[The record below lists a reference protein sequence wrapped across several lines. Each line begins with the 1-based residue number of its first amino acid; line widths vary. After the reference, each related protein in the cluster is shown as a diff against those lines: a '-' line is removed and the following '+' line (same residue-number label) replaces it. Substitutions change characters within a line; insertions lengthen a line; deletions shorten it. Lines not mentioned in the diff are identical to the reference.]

1 MAIAINKK
9 NQGAIILCTTPM
21 NGCRKMNKR
30 IPVLTRNKVIV
41 NLPKRP
47 RDSHKGMFGTVTVI
61 GGATGMVGAALL
73 AARAALKLGAGCV
86 HAGLLAENVPAVD
99 PVQPELMLH
108 RAADLLSYRP
118 LPNPLGKTTSHSTR
132 LETTAAKSLVIPQA
146 GEGANVKTMIDS
158 DVVAIG
164 CGMGTSTTAY
174 QLLYQALQLKCP
186 LVLDADALNLL
197 ARHADLQ
204 DDLRKRKGATLLT
217 PHPGEA
223 AQLLACDT
231 KALQADRV
239 AAVRKLAQQF
249 GCSVVLKGAD
259 SLCATRDGRL
269 FVNRTGNPGMSSPGM
284 GDVLSGMIAA
294 LIAQGMTPDDALLLA
309 VHLHGAAGD
318 ALAEQ
323 GIAVGMTATEVSEWA
338 RWLLNQWLS

>member
-30 IPVLTRNKVIV
+30 IPVLTRNKVIA

-47 RDSHKGMFGTVTVI
+47 RDSHKGLFGTVTVI

-86 HAGLLAENVPAVD
+86 HAGLLAENAPAVD

-118 LPNPLGKTTSHSTR
+118 LPNPLPNP
-132 LETTAAKSLVIPQA
+132 LPQA

-158 DVVAIG
+158 DAVAIG

-231 KALQADRV
+231 KEIQADRV
-239 AAVRKLAQQF
+239 AAVRKLAQGF